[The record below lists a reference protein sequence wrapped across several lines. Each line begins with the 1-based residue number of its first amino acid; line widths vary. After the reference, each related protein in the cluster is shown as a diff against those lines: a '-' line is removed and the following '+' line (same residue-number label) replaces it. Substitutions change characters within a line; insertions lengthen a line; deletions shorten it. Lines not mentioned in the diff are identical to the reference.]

1 MNCQRISCEGEQRG
15 SLCSEMEAK
24 KSMTPGSRG
33 TTSRTQFTT
42 SKECDFGLM
51 SLDQYLLSQVS
62 VFPVQEKTLMCQ
74 NKFNEEPPAWLGVR
88 MGDLGLFSLQK
99 TKLRKDLS
107 LCLQLPN
114 EGGDAQQ
121 KDKKQQT
128 QITKKALTKFRGN
141 IFTR

>member
-1 MNCQRISCEGEQRG
+1 
-15 SLCSEMEAK
+15 
-24 KSMTPGSRG
+24 
-33 TTSRTQFTT
+33 
-42 SKECDFGLM
+42 
-51 SLDQYLLSQVS
+51 
-62 VFPVQEKTLMCQ
+62 
-74 NKFNEEPPAWLGVR
+74 

-121 KDKKQQT
+121 KDKKKQT

-141 IFTR
+141 IFTRWIFLRSLGESDWTLKLAGSSKQLDHMASKDPFPKLLYQ